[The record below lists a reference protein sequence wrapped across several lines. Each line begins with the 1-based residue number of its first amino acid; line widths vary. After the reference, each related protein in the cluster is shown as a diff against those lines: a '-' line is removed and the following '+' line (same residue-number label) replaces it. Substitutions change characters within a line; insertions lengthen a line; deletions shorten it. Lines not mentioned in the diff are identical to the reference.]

1 MLRPSNQLPD
11 DAPSQ
16 PPSTKVNQATIKG
29 GRQLKKPTQD
39 SYVHQR
45 DEPGH
50 CKAQHGFKV
59 KGIRFLS
66 LDRRNQNLPDS
77 PPHLPDHPM
86 KMQRL
91 QIEWDMRCHP
101 LRAMAHMSARSR
113 GTSQPLTLS
122 STHSPTLLISLI
134 LSLSLE

>member
-1 MLRPSNQLPD
+1 MTRVRYTIGYHFWTSLTTQTKEMLRPSNQLPD

-50 CKAQHGFKV
+50 CKPQHGFKV
-59 KGIRFLS
+59 KGIRFS
-66 LDRRNQNLPDS
+66 
-77 PPHLPDHPM
+77 
-86 KMQRL
+86 
-91 QIEWDMRCHP
+91 
-101 LRAMAHMSARSR
+101 
-113 GTSQPLTLS
+113 
-122 STHSPTLLISLI
+122 SLI
-134 LSLSLE
+134 GETRIYQIVRHV